1 MGFELTRFQG
11 DVDEELICPICSAV
25 LENPLQATPCEHAFC
40 KSCIHEWMQRQPT
53 CPVDRNP
60 LTEQNLRCV
69 PRILRNLLA
78 RLNINCDNKPY
89 GCQAVLKLE
98 LLPNHLA
105 ECEFNPKKPLPCEKG
120 CGLIIPKDELKD
132 HNCVKELR
140 GLVDAQQQK
149 LSELKS
155 EIIDQS
161 RTIGDLC
168 RELTLFKDFMRAMR
182 VTNPTMR
189 AIADQMERDEVV
201 RWCNTLATA
210 RVTRWGG
217 MISTP
222 DDALQLMI
230 KRALSECGCPPHI
243 LDDLMENCHERRWPR
258 GLNSLETRQ
267 NNRRIYD
274 AYVCRRIPGKQA
286 VLVLS
291 CDNQHMSE
299 DVMVEPGLVMIFAH
313 GIE

>member
-11 DVDEELICPICSAV
+11 DVDEELICPICTSV
-25 LENPLQATPCEHAFC
+25 LEDPLQATPCEHAFC
-40 KSCIHEWMQRQPT
+40 KNCIQLWMQRQPT
-53 CPVDRNP
+53 CPVDRTA

-78 RLNINCDNKPY
+78 RLNISCDNKPY
-89 GCQAVLKLE
+89 GCQVVLKLE
-98 LLPNHLA
+98 LLPAHLG

-120 CGLIIPKDELKD
+120 CGLIIPKDELRE

-140 GLVDAQQQK
+140 GLVDQQQQK
-149 LSELKS
+149 LLDLKN
-155 EIIDQS
+155 EISDQS
-161 RTIGDLC
+161 RTINDLC

-189 AIADQMERDEVV
+189 AIADQMERDEIV
-201 RWCNTLATA
+201 RWCSTLSTA

-222 DDALQLMI
+222 DDSLQLMI

-243 LDDLMENCHERRWPR
+243 LDDLMENCHERSWPR

-274 AYVCRRIPGKQA
+274 SYVCRRIPGNYKLTVSILLCITQ
-286 VLVLS
+286 
-291 CDNQHMSE
+291 SE
-299 DVMVEPGLVMIFAH
+299 TKL
-313 GIE
+313 IEVTQRDTS

>member
-1 MGFELTRFQG
+1 MGYDLERFQG
-11 DVDEELICPICSAV
+11 EVDIELICTICSGV
-25 LENPLQATPCEHAFC
+25 LQDPMQATPCEHAFC
-40 KSCIHEWMQRQPT
+40 RVCLDAWMQRQPT

-60 LTEQNLRCV
+60 ISSVNLRTV

-78 RLNINCDNKPY
+78 RLNIKCDNEPY
-89 GCQAVLKLE
+89 GCSAILKLE
-98 LLPNHLA
+98 LLATHVQ

-120 CGLIIPKDELKD
+120 CGLVIPKDELKD

-140 GLVDAQQQK
+140 LLVETQQQK
-149 LSELKS
+149 LFDLKS
-155 EIIDQS
+155 EVTDQS
-161 RTIGDLC
+161 RTISDLI

-182 VTNPTMR
+182 LQNPTMR

-201 RWCNTLATA
+201 RWCNSLARA

-258 GLNSLETRQ
+258 GLSSLETRQ

-274 AYVCRRIPGKQA
+274 NYVCRRIPGKQA
-286 VLVLS
+286 VLVLH
-291 CDNQHMSE
+291 CDNTHMSD

>member
-1 MGFELTRFQG
+1 MNNKIL
-11 DVDEELICPICSAV
+11 LY
-25 LENPLQATPCEHAFC
+25 LQWF
-40 KSCIHEWMQRQPT
+40 QRQPT

-78 RLNINCDNKPY
+78 RLNISCDNKTY
-89 GCQAVLKLE
+89 GCQVVLKLE
-98 LLPNHLA
+98 LLPNHLN

-120 CGLIIPKDELKD
+120 CGLIIPKDELRE

-140 GLVDAQQQK
+140 GLVDQQQQK
-149 LSELKS
+149 LMELRS
-155 EIIDQS
+155 EISDQS
-161 RTIGDLC
+161 RTINDLC

-189 AIADQMERDEVV
+189 AIADQMERDEVA
-201 RWCNTLATA
+201 RWCSTLSTA

-222 DDALQLMI
+222 DDSLQLMI
-230 KRALSECGCPPHI
+230 KRALSECGCPAHI
-243 LDDLMENCHERRWPR
+243 LDDLMENCHERSWPR

-274 AYVCRRIPGKQA
+274 SYVCRRIPGTTFF
-286 VLVLS
+286 
-291 CDNQHMSE
+291 E
-299 DVMVEPGLVMIFAH
+299 
-313 GIE
+313 